1 MISFNGVIISES
13 FDTPGY
19 FMILFFSVFNILKIA
34 ESFLYNV
41 NIVVRSIVYRI
52 NCESRIMGN

>member
-19 FMILFFSVFNILKIA
+19 FMILFFLYLTFLK
-34 ESFLYNV
+34 
-41 NIVVRSIVYRI
+41 
-52 NCESRIMGN
+52 